1 MNTRN
6 LRKAVA
12 ILAVSALIV
21 LPAKAQDRNDVVDAF
36 NEGAKASQTD
46 PVAAIK
52 AFENTITLADK
63 VGETA
68 QDLKLKATT
77 VLPGLYMKVTAA
89 AMNEKKPAPEI
100 MKAAKAAKAVAEK
113 YGTQAQKDNT
123 TTMLVQAYNIQATGY
138 YSKSD
143 FANAIVTFDSLLAI
157 NPNYLTAI
165 FNKAVIYK
173 TQNNAASFEQT
184 IDLYIEKAK
193 AANDTVKVKQASQ
206 VALEYFRGLGS
217 KANQTDKLDDALG
230 MLDKASKYGTEKN
243 LFYYYSDVYNKKKNF
258 DKGAEFAQKGLDL
271 ETGTAEAKAKFY
283 WQLGLAQ
290 AGKGKTAEACA
301 SFKNSVYGAFAE
313 PSKIQLKNLKC
324 Q

>member
-1 MNTRN
+1 MNYGN
-6 LRKAVA
+6 LRKAAA

-21 LPAKAQDRNDVVDAF
+21 LPARAQDRNAVVEAF

-52 AFENTITLADK
+52 SFENVVVLADK
-63 VGETA
+63 VGESA

-77 VLPGLYMKVTAA
+77 VLPGLYMKLASVAI
-89 AMNEKKPAPEI
+89 NEKKTSPEI
-100 MKAAKAAKAVAEK
+100 MKATKAAKAVAEK
-113 YGTQAQKDNT
+113 YGTQTQKDNST
-123 TTMLVQAYNIQATGY
+123 TLLVQAYNIQATGY
-138 YSKSD
+138 YTKND
-143 FANAIVTFDSLLAI
+143 FANAIITFDSLLAI

-184 IDLYIEKAK
+184 IDLYLEKVK
-193 AANDTVKVKQASQ
+193 AANDSVKVKQASQ
-206 VALEYFRGLGS
+206 IALEYFRGAGS
-217 KANQTDKLDDALG
+217 KANQAEKLDDAIAL
-230 MLDKASKYGTEKN
+230 LDKASKYGTEKN

-271 ETGTAEAKAKFY
+271 ETGTPESKAKFY
-283 WQLGLAQ
+283 WQLGLSQ
-290 AGKGKTAEACA
+290 AGKGKTSEACA
-301 SFKNSVYGAFAE
+301 SFKNSNYGPFAE
-313 PSKIQLKNLKC
+313 PSKVQLKNLKC